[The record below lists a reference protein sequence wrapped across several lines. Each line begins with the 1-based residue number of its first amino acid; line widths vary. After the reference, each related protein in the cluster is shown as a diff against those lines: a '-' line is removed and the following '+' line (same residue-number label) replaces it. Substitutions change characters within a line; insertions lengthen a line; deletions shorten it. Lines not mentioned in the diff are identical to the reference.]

1 MYDSKVYSLKK
12 IVAFLTERFV
22 LSMYF
27 IKKRK
32 TKALCFLTFF
42 LITCLFHNYELTAY
56 ATLEELAAEAEARK
70 QLPIQSNEIENWPT
84 GPKIGAE
91 AAILMEANTGVI
103 LYEKNAHEKL
113 YPASTTK
120 ILTSLIAMENGDL
133 DDMVSFS
140 HEAVFSVPVGGSNM
154 GMDAGESMTLEE
166 CLYGIMVA
174 SANEVANAVAEYVS
188 GTIDDFIVLMNT
200 RAEELGCTDSHFT
213 NTNGLPDSSHY
224 TSAYDLAL
232 ISQAFFQNEMLCKI
246 GNTAR
251 YHFEPTATQ
260 PDDFYEKNKHQL
272 ITGDISYNGIL
283 GGKTG
288 YTDEARQTLVT
299 CAEQNGMKLICVVLK
314 EESPNQFSDT
324 TELFDYGFQN
334 FQVLNVSE
342 NEAKFNID
350 NVTFFQADND
360 IFGNS
365 KPILSIDTSSY
376 VIVPNMADFSDL
388 DSTINYEMV
397 QDNHVA
403 EINYTYNG
411 TYVGSAYVN
420 LAEYTESAFEF
431 NTDPQTTDSSIGKNE
446 TASSANDEDST
457 IFINIKKVLLGISI
471 FGTIIICLFLIHAI
485 ITNRNNARR
494 RKNRIDRK
502 KYRKE
507 RIRSNFDDFDF

>member
-1 MYDSKVYSLKK
+1 
-12 IVAFLTERFV
+12 
-22 LSMYF
+22 MYF
-27 IKKRK
+27 IKKKK
-32 TKALCFLTFF
+32 TISLCFLTVF
-42 LITCLFHNYELTAY
+42 LITYLFHSYELTAY
-56 ATLEELAAEAEARK
+56 ATLEELTAEAEARK
-70 QLPIQSNEIENWPT
+70 LLPIQSNEIENWPI
-84 GPKIGAE
+84 GPQISAQS
-91 AAILMEANTGVI
+91 AILMEVNTGVI
-103 LYEKNAHEKL
+103 LYAKNIHEKL

-140 HEAVFSVPVGGSNM
+140 HEAVFSVPVGSSNM
-154 GMDAGESMTLEE
+154 GMDVGESITLEE

-174 SANEVANAVAEYVS
+174 SANEVANAAAEYVS
-188 GTIDDFIVLMNT
+188 GTIDDFIALMNK

-213 NTNGLPDSSHY
+213 NTNGLPDADHY

-232 ISQAFFQNEMLCKI
+232 ISKAFFQNEMLCKI

-272 ITGDISYNGIL
+272 ITGEISYNGIL

-350 NVTFFQADND
+350 NVNFFQADND
-360 IFGNS
+360 IFGSS
-365 KPILSIDTSSY
+365 KPILSIDTGSY

-388 DSTINYEMV
+388 DSTINYEMT

-420 LAEYTESAFEF
+420 LAEYTESTYEF
-431 NTDPQTTDSSIGKNE
+431 NTEPQAVDITTEKIDTS
-446 TASSANDEDST
+446 TDEDNT
-457 IFINIKKVLLGISI
+457 IFINIKKALIGILI
-471 FGTIIICLFLIHAI
+471 VGTVIICIFMIHALI
-485 ITNRNNARR
+485 NNRNNARR
-494 RKNRIDRK
+494 RKNRVNRK
-502 KYRKE
+502 NYRKE

>member
-1 MYDSKVYSLKK
+1 
-12 IVAFLTERFV
+12 
-22 LSMYF
+22 MYF
-27 IKKRK
+27 IKKKK
-32 TKALCFLTFF
+32 TISLCFLTVF
-42 LITCLFHNYELTAY
+42 LITYLFHSYELTAY

-70 QLPIQSNEIENWPT
+70 LLPIQSNEIENWPT
-84 GPKIGAE
+84 GPQISAQS
-91 AAILMEANTGVI
+91 AILMEANTGVI
-103 LYEKNAHEKL
+103 LYEKNIHEKL

-140 HEAVFSVPVGGSNM
+140 HEAVFTVPVGGSNM
-154 GMDAGESMTLEE
+154 GMDVGESITLEE

-174 SANEVANAVAEYVS
+174 SANEVANAAAEYVS
-188 GTIDDFIVLMNT
+188 GTIDDFIILMNK

-213 NTNGLPDSSHY
+213 NTNGLPDADHY

-232 ISQAFFQNEMLCKI
+232 ISKAFFQNEMLCKI

-272 ITGDISYNGIL
+272 ITGEISYNGIL

-324 TELFDYGFQN
+324 IELFDYGFQN
-334 FQVLNVSE
+334 FQVLNVAD

-350 NVTFFQADND
+350 NIHFFQADND
-360 IFGNS
+360 IFGSS
-365 KPILSIDTSSY
+365 KPILSIDAGSY

-388 DSTINYEMV
+388 DSTINYEMT

-420 LAEYTESAFEF
+420 LAEYTESTYEF
-431 NTDPQTTDSSIGKNE
+431 NTEPQAADITTEKTDTS
-446 TASSANDEDST
+446 TDEDNT
-457 IFINIKKVLLGISI
+457 IFINIKKALIGILI
-471 FGTIIICLFLIHAI
+471 AGTIIICIFIIHALI
-485 ITNRNNARR
+485 NNRNNARR
-494 RKNRIDRK
+494 RKNRVNRK
-502 KYRKE
+502 NYRKE
-507 RIRSNFDDFDF
+507 RVRSNFDDFDF

>member
-1 MYDSKVYSLKK
+1 
-12 IVAFLTERFV
+12 
-22 LSMYF
+22 MYF

-32 TKALCFLTFF
+32 TKALCFLTAF
-42 LITCLFHNYELTAY
+42 LVTFLFHNYELTAY

-70 QLPIQSNEIENWPT
+70 QLPIQSNEIENWPA
-84 GPKIGAE
+84 GPKISAQ

-103 LYEKNAHEKL
+103 LYEKNVHEKL

-120 ILTSLIAMENGDL
+120 ILTSLIAIENGDL

-140 HEAVFSVPVGGSNM
+140 HKAVFSVPGDGSNM
-154 GMDAGESMTLEE
+154 GMDEGESITLEE

-174 SANEVANAVAEYVS
+174 SANEVANATAEYVS
-188 GTIDDFIVLMNT
+188 GSIEDFIVLMNT

-213 NTNGLPDSSHY
+213 NTNGLHDTDHY

-246 GNTAR
+246 SNTAR

-260 PDDFYEKNKHQL
+260 PDDFYKKNKHQL
-272 ITGDISYNGIL
+272 VTGDIAYNGIL

-288 YTDEARQTLVT
+288 YTDTSRQTLVT

-314 EESPNQFSDT
+314 EESPDQFTDT

-360 IFGNS
+360 IFGSS

-388 DSTINYEMV
+388 DSTINYEMT

-420 LAEYTESAFEF
+420 LAEYTESTFEF
-431 NTDPQTTDSSIGKNE
+431 NTEPRIPDSSVEKTGI
-446 TASSANDEDST
+446 ASSADDEDST
-457 IFINIKKVLLGISI
+457 IFINIKKVLLGILI
-471 FGTIIICLFLIHAI
+471 FGTIIIFLFIIHAV

-494 RKNRIDRK
+494 RKNRMERK

-507 RIRSNFDDFDF
+507 RVRSNFDDFDF